1 MKKICTFFALS
12 IMAMSVMA
20 AETVLWEGSW
30 YVSWEYAE
38 DDAANAEHREWKQLG
53 QEDFASYAEGTTVC
67 FYMEQ
72 AEGATYA
79 KYQIDNWSWTQ
90 LPGQEPT
97 DFSVSTVAKLP
108 MNADVKAAIAE
119 GGFAIHGH
127 GFNVVKVTLS
137 DETGEEPQEPQEP
150 QGDILWE
157 GDHFVSWH
165 HADGNPNKEWKFLS
179 KATFAGLA
187 DGATLYFLFEANPIV
202 IDPNLTDDQL
212 YSAYKFDTEWWTAL
226 PGYGQVDIENDTV
239 ATLVVT
245 AEIKA
250 LVAEQGFAIH
260 GHGINVKKVSLS
272 PIEIPEKEEPEE
284 PGTETAVDNTTIP
297 TNASRYNLM
306 GQKVDEHYKGVIILN
321 GRKMIVR

>member
-1 MKKICTFFALS
+1 MKKIFTFFALS

-30 YVSWEYAE
+30 YVSWDEPE
-38 DDAANAEHREWKQLG
+38 GSEHREWKHLG
-53 QEDFASYAEGTTVC
+53 QADFAAYEVGTTVC

-72 AEGATYA
+72 AEGAEYA
-79 KYQIDNWSWTQ
+79 KYQIDKWDWTQ
-90 LPGQEPT
+90 LPGQTPT
-97 DFSVSTVAKLP
+97 DFSASTVAKLP
-108 MNADVKAAIAE
+108 MTEEVKAAIAE

-137 DETGEEPQEPQEP
+137 DEAIEEPQEPQEP
-150 QGDILWE
+150 QGDVLWE

-179 KATFAGLA
+179 QATFAGLA
-187 DGATLYFLFEANPIV
+187 DGATLYFLLEANPIV
-202 IDPNLTDDQL
+202 IDPTNTDDQL
-212 YSAYKFDTEWWTAL
+212 YSAYKFETGWWTPL

-239 ATLVVT
+239 GTLVVT

-272 PIEIPEKEEPEE
+272 PIEIPTTP
-284 PGTETAVDNTTIP
+284 PTAVENVAIKNDGI
-297 TNASRYNLM
+297 RYNLM
-306 GQKVDEHYKGVIILN
+306 GQKVDENYKGIIILN